1 VRVSY
6 DTTHDVLYIKFADAV
21 EKVTSKNVDADITL
35 GFDKDGKI
43 AGIEILDAS
52 QHVDLTNLLPVH
64 IDKKAAG

>member
-1 VRVSY
+1 MRVSY
-6 DTTHDVLYIKFADAV
+6 DTTHDVLYIKFADTV

-35 GFDKDGKI
+35 DFDKDGKI